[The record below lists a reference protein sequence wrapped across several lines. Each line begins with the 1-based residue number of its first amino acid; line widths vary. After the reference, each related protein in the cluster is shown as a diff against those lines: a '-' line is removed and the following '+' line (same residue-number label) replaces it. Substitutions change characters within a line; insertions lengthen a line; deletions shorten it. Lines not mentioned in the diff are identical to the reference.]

1 MKTLVVGP
9 KGTIGKQV
17 VKLLKEKGHEIIEA
31 SRSTN
36 PSLDIT
42 NPSNI
47 ESFYANLGEVDAII
61 CEAGEAAFTFL
72 NKASDDQIQL
82 GIKSKLLGQ
91 VNLVRKGLNNL
102 RTGGVFIITGGILAY
117 SPIPQTS

>member
-9 KGTIGKQV
+9 NGTIGKQV
-17 VKLLKEKGHEIIEA
+17 VRLLKEKGNEVIGA

-61 CEAGEAAFTFL
+61 SVAGDASFSFL
-72 NKASDDQIQL
+72 NKVSDDQIQL
-82 GIKSKLLGQ
+82 GIRSKLLGQ
-91 VNLVRKGLNNL
+91 VNLVRKGCLL
-102 RTGGVFIITGGILAY
+102 YT
-117 SPIPQTS
+117 